1 MASSRS
7 FFSPKSIN
15 SSNGF
20 STTNHIGSGGHKLSI
35 YQQQRLL
42 LEVQQRNTMVEKG
55 RLRQPRSLVPTF
67 CIKDVQNYHPSYVST
82 THRIPSTMLQPYAID
97 GRERIGGS
105 SPTANPTR
113 FGGHAQ
119 PVTTIHLAMPKHV
132 SSGTIFGYHHQ
143 KLKRKAITTDV
154 PPRSSFDVALES
166 ATNVFFSFDKNC
178 QEVQMHVAKKK
189 KKKNTTM
196 NLPLINENDAD
207 DAAERAAREMKFF
220 PLSLNHGL
228 PRSDS
233 EFSVYEMSS
242 VSEGVSDVE
251 LDLSLK
257 LSPSSGRSGITV
269 DLSLK
274 L

>member
-1 MASSRS
+1 
-7 FFSPKSIN
+7 
-15 SSNGF
+15 
-20 STTNHIGSGGHKLSI
+20 
-35 YQQQRLL
+35 
-42 LEVQQRNTMVEKG
+42 
-55 RLRQPRSLVPTF
+55 
-67 CIKDVQNYHPSYVST
+67 
-82 THRIPSTMLQPYAID
+82 
-97 GRERIGGS
+97 
-105 SPTANPTR
+105 
-113 FGGHAQ
+113 
-119 PVTTIHLAMPKHV
+119 
-132 SSGTIFGYHHQ
+132 
-143 KLKRKAITTDV
+143 
-154 PPRSSFDVALES
+154 
-166 ATNVFFSFDKNC
+166 
-178 QEVQMHVAKKK
+178 MHVAKKK